1 MQLPLR
7 FGGGEKGRHPLTP
20 KRSECW
26 GVLMSRVRSASAICG
41 NAVTL
46 SQRRF
51 GLRVLDERGPS
62 GSGDPG
68 GPFLSAYE
76 RLTSFGRVQMSD
88 PVQLKN
94 FDKLYKSAVALN
106 DKVGSRFTM
115 EFARPKV
122 WTKSQLDDLGNLLD
136 AVTNIINAVG
146 EMAARV
152 RDD

>member
-1 MQLPLR
+1 
-7 FGGGEKGRHPLTP
+7 
-20 KRSECW
+20 
-26 GVLMSRVRSASAICG
+26 
-41 NAVTL
+41 
-46 SQRRF
+46 
-51 GLRVLDERGPS
+51 
-62 GSGDPG
+62 
-68 GPFLSAYE
+68 
-76 RLTSFGRVQMSD
+76 MSD

-94 FDKLYKSAVALN
+94 FDKLYKTAVALN

-122 WTKSQLDDLGNLLD
+122 WTKGQLDDLGNLLD